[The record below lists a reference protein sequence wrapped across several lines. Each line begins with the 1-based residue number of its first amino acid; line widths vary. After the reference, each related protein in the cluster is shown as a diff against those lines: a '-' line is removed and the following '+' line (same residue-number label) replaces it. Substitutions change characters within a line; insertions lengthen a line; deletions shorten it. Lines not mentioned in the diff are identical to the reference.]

1 MSGGHH
7 HFALISGDSVLC
19 DGGGVPDTANT
30 LRHHGGSVEAHTP
43 PESNSGASLGNGVPF
58 NTLKGLG
65 LCCSLRFVAA
75 HSLGGSQG
83 LPSLP
88 RHVPSRVSYR
98 GGISRRTRKGEER
111 DAAGVPDLT

>member
-75 HSLGGSQG
+75 HSLGD
-83 LPSLP
+83 PRACPRSLGM
-88 RHVPSRVSYR
+88 YR
-98 GGISRRTRKGEER
+98 AESATGVGFHGAQEREKKGTPP
-111 DAAGVPDLT
+111 GFLT